1 MQVKKKTF
9 VSKKNRQ
16 ILDKK
21 ISSNLCENN
30 SFEHEMFALVVSII
44 VYFQIIHRAKH
55 NPSNVVSQLALFSII
70 IWIVLLF
77 VITLLASEVRRKRLT
92 YINLD
97 DILPGDILYF
107 STRRNGLDPSRQLL
121 PMAIRI
127 LGKSEFDHIGL
138 VVRIKNDLMIME
150 GGGFH
155 PKSWTRLNI
164 HFRPLHERLE
174 KFDGYICVRRRRQAL
189 DEKQSARLTKA
200 CLKEYKSIEKHTR
213 KTNAM
218 TFFQR
223 YIQCVLNSTIPV
235 SPWITCAD
243 LIHDCLK
250 AAQVPAP
257 FLFMKSQDNKCVE
270 YHDTEHIRLKS
281 HSFVES

>member
-1 MQVKKKTF
+1 MKQPPKK
-9 VSKKNRQ
+9 
-16 ILDKK
+16 
-21 ISSNLCENN
+21 SSNRCENN
-30 SFEHEMFALVVSII
+30 SFQHEMFALVVSVI
-44 VYFQIIHRAKH
+44 VYLQIIRRAKY
-55 NPSNVVSQLALFSII
+55 NPNQVVQQLALFSMIV
-70 IWIVLLF
+70 WIVMLL
-77 VITLLASEVRRKRLT
+77 VIALLASEVRRKRLT
-92 YINLD
+92 YINVD

-107 STRRNGLDPSRQLL
+107 STRRNGLNPSRQLL
-121 PMAIRI
+121 PMAIRM

-138 VVRIKNDLMIME
+138 VVQIKNDLMIME

-174 KFDGYICVRRRRQAL
+174 KFDGYICVRRRTRAL
-189 DEKQSARLTKA
+189 DGKQSARLTKA

-218 TFFQR
+218 SFFQR
-223 YIQCVLNSTIPV
+223 YLQCVLNSTIPV

-243 LIHDCLK
+243 LIHDCLN
-250 AAQVPAP
+250 AAQIPAP

-281 HSFVES
+281 HTILGS